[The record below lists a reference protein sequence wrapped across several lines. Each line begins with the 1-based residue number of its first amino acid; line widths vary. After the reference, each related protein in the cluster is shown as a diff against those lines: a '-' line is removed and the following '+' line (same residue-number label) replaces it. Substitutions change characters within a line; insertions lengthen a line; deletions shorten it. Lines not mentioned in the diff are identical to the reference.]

1 MKNYEVITNTVKETY
16 MIVSKYI
23 ISLAAAAVLFT
34 SCSKELQRVNI
45 NPNNLETPDAA
56 TLLSNTIV
64 SEFYNNA
71 SISWTLA
78 NGYNQYMTF
87 SSSYYDQPT
96 RYSPVSNSPYWTAMY
111 EAARDANTLYNTGV
125 KKSSPFLQAA
135 ALALRSYAF
144 AQLTELWG
152 DIPFTQ
158 ALEGATGS
166 YTPPYDGQQT
176 VYTDAGAGII
186 PSLRRADSLLK
197 ANPSGLLGG
206 DLLFNANVA
215 SWRRF
220 INALRLRYLL
230 RVSAKMD
237 PSTEMQAIVSDGMLM
252 QNAGQSAAL
261 TLPTTTPYNFPGLTE
276 RTGDFQVK
284 YMNSLL
290 YNTFV
295 NTGDSARIQ
304 AYFAKNPN
312 NASKT
317 DFNFSYF
324 GGMPMVIDADGTQV
338 ATSSNFNATFVSGA
352 NKSLIKARLITYA
365 EQELILAEAAVKGF
379 IGGDAQTWYNNGVNG
394 AFAEIGITDATGP
407 NYLGHS
413 AVAFDNSTSAAS
425 LQQIITQK
433 WLVNIDNGFEGWIE
447 FRRTGY
453 PALVS
458 GGSASLNNGA
468 IPTRFLY
475 PTDEVTINA
484 KNYRTEVA
492 NMGGSEITTYKAWWE
507 K

>member
-1 MKNYEVITNTVKETY
+1 MKKN
-16 MIVSKYI
+16 I
-23 ISLAAAAVLFT
+23 ILLAAAALFFT
-34 SCSKELQRVNI
+34 SCSKELTRVNI
-45 NPNNLETPDAA
+45 NPNNLETPDAT

-78 NGYNQYMTF
+78 NGYDQYMTF

-96 RYSPVSNSPYWTAMY
+96 RYSPISNGPYWTAMY

-125 KKSSPFLQAA
+125 TKNNPILQAA
-135 ALALRSYAF
+135 ALTLRSYAF

-158 ALEGATGS
+158 ALQGATGS
-166 YTPPYDGQQT
+166 YTPPYDNQQV
-176 VYTDAGAGII
+176 VYTDAGAGIL

-206 DLLFNANVA
+206 DLLFSANTT

-237 PSTEMQAIVSDGMLM
+237 PSTEMQAIVSDGTLMLS
-252 QNAGQSAAL
+252 AGQSAAL
-261 TLPTTTPYNFPGLTE
+261 TLPVTTPYDFPSLTE

-284 YMNSLL
+284 YMNGLL

-317 DFNFSYF
+317 DFSFSYY
-324 GGMPMVIDADGTQV
+324 GGMPMVIDADGTQT
-338 ATSSNFNATFVSGA
+338 ATSSNFNASFVSGA
-352 NKSLIKARLITYA
+352 NKGLIKARIITYA
-365 EQELILAEAAVKGF
+365 EQEFILAEAAVKGF
-379 IGGDAQTWYNNGVNG
+379 VVSDAQTYYNNGVNG
-394 AFAEIGITDATGP
+394 AFAEIGITDATGS
-407 NYLGHS
+407 NYLGH
-413 AVAFDNSTSAAS
+413 AGVTFDNTTTAAS

-433 WLVNIDNGFEGWIE
+433 WLVNINNGFEGWIE
-447 FRRTGY
+447 YRRTGY
-453 PALVS
+453 PGLQA
-458 GGSASLNNGA
+458 GGSVNLNNGA

-484 KNYRTEVA
+484 KNYKTEVS
-492 NMGGSEITTYKAWWE
+492 NMGGTEITTYKAWWE

>member
-1 MKNYEVITNTVKETY
+1 MKQ
-16 MIVSKYI
+16 YI
-23 ISLAAAAVLFT
+23 ISLAAAALLLT
-34 SCSKELQRVNI
+34 SCSKELERVNI
-45 NPNNLETPDAA
+45 NPNNLETPDAT

-64 SEFYNNA
+64 TEFYNNA

-78 NGYNQYMTF
+78 NGYDQYMTF

-111 EAARDANTLYNTGV
+111 EAARDANTLYSTGMTKGNT
-125 KKSSPFLQAA
+125 FLQAA
-135 ALALRSYAF
+135 ALTLRSYAF

-158 ALEGATGS
+158 ALQGSTGS

-176 VYTDAGAGII
+176 VYTDAVAGIL

-206 DLLFNANVA
+206 DLLFGASTA

-237 PSTEMQAIVSDGMLM
+237 PSAEMQAIVSDGTLM
-252 QNAGQSAAL
+252 QSAAQSAAL
-261 TLPTTTPYNFPGLTE
+261 TLPTTTPYNFPSLTE

-295 NTGDSARIQ
+295 STGDSARIQ

-312 NASKT
+312 NASQSG
-317 DFNFSYF
+317 FSFSYY
-324 GGMPMVIDADGTQV
+324 GGMPMVIDADGTQT
-338 ATSSNFNATFVSGA
+338 ATSSNFNPTFVSGA
-352 NKSLIKARLITYA
+352 NKGLIKARLITYA
-365 EQELILAEAAVKGF
+365 EQEFILAEAAVKGF
-379 IGGDAQTWYNNGVNG
+379 IGGTAQTYYNNGVTG

-407 NYLGHS
+407 NYLGHTG
-413 AVAFDNSTSAAS
+413 VVFDNSTTAAS

-433 WLVNIDNGFEGWIE
+433 WLVNINNGFEGWIE

-453 PALVS
+453 PALQA
-458 GGSASLNNGA
+458 GGSINLNNGA

-484 KNYRTEVA
+484 QHYKTEVA
-492 NMGGSEITTYKAWWE
+492 NMGGTEITTYKAWWE

>member
-1 MKNYEVITNTVKETY
+1 MKKH
-16 MIVSKYI
+16 I

-45 NPNNLETPDAA
+45 NPNSLETPDAT

-64 SEFYNNA
+64 TEFYNNA

-78 NGYNQYMTF
+78 NGYDQYMTF

-96 RYSPVSNSPYWTAMY
+96 RYSPLSNSPYWTALY
-111 EAARDANTLYNTGV
+111 EAARDANTLYAAGQKNGNT
-125 KKSSPFLQAA
+125 FLQAA
-135 ALALRSYAF
+135 ALTLRSYAF

-158 ALEGATGS
+158 ALQGSGGS
-166 YTPPYDGQQT
+166 YTPPYDNQQT
-176 VYTDAGAGII
+176 VYTDANAGIL

-206 DLLFNANVA
+206 DLLFNASTA
-215 SWRRF
+215 GWRKF

-237 PSTEMQAIVSDGMLM
+237 VSTEMQAIVSDGTLM
-252 QNAGQSAAL
+252 QSAAQSAAL
-261 TLPTTTPYNFPGLTE
+261 ALPTTTPYDFPSLTE

-290 YNTFV
+290 YNEFV

-312 NASKT
+312 NATQSG
-317 DFNFSYF
+317 FSFSYY
-324 GGMPMVIDADGTQV
+324 GGMPMVIDADGTQT
-338 ATSSNFNATFVSGA
+338 ATSSNFNPSFVSGA
-352 NKSLIKARLITYA
+352 NKGLIKARLITYA
-365 EQELILAEAAVKGF
+365 EQEFILAEAAVKGY
-379 IGGDAQTWYNNGVNG
+379 IGGSAQAYYNNGVNG
-394 AFAEIGITDATGP
+394 AFAEIGFTDATGT
-407 NYLGHS
+407 NYLGH
-413 AVAFDNSTSAAS
+413 AGVAFDNSTTAAS

-433 WLVNIDNGFEGWIE
+433 WLVNINNGFEGWIE

-453 PALVS
+453 PALQV
-458 GGSASLNNGA
+458 GGSVNLNNGA

-484 KNYRTEVA
+484 KNYKTEVA
-492 NMGGSEITTYKAWWE
+492 NMGGTEITTYKAWWE

>member
-1 MKNYEVITNTVKETY
+1 MNKH
-16 MIVSKYI
+16 I
-23 ISLAAAAVLFT
+23 ISLAAAAILFT

-45 NPNNLETPDAA
+45 NPNNLETPDAT

-64 SEFYNNA
+64 TEFFNNA
-71 SISWTLA
+71 SIAWTLA
-78 NGYNQYMTF
+78 NGYDQYMTF

-111 EAARDANTLYNTGV
+111 EAARDANTLYATGV
-125 KKSSPFLQAA
+125 KNGSPFLQAA
-135 ALALRSYAF
+135 ALTLRSYAF

-158 ALEGATGS
+158 ALQGSTGS
-166 YTPPYDGQQT
+166 YTPAYDNQQT
-176 VYTDAGAGII
+176 VYTDANAGII

-206 DLLFNANVA
+206 DLLFNASTA
-215 SWRRF
+215 GWRRF

-230 RVSAKMD
+230 RVSARMD
-237 PSTEMQAIVSDGMLM
+237 PSAEMQAIVSDGALM
-252 QNAGQSAAL
+252 QNAGQSGTL
-261 TLPTTTPYNFPGLTE
+261 TLPTITPYNFPSLTE

-290 YNTFV
+290 YNVFV

-304 AYFAKNPN
+304 AYFTRNPN

-317 DFNFSYF
+317 DFNFNYF
-324 GGMPMVIDADGTQV
+324 GGMPMVIDADGTQTN
-338 ATSSNFNATFVSGA
+338 TSSNFNASFVSGA
-352 NKSLIKARLITYA
+352 NKNLIMARVITYA

-379 IGGDAQTWYNNGVNG
+379 ISGDAQTYYNNGVTG
-394 AFAEIGITDATGP
+394 AFAEIGITDATGS
-407 NYLGHS
+407 NYLGHTG
-413 AVAFDNSTSAAS
+413 VVFDNSTTAAS

-433 WLVNIDNGFEGWIE
+433 WLTNINNGFEGWIE
-447 FRRTGY
+447 YRRTGY
-453 PALVS
+453 PALQA
-458 GGSASLNNGA
+458 GGGINLNNGA

-484 KNYRTEVA
+484 RNYKAEVA
-492 NMGGSEITTYKAWWE
+492 NMGGTEITTYKAWWE